1 MSAPAVEAARNTP
14 EPETQAA
21 GQSPSAPMDGAF
33 DTIASGTDSAVSP
46 PADADAG
53 AGEPAHPGLR
63 ARLANCAVALTRGL
77 TRPIAVMI
85 VGGIVAGAVT
95 TSAIAWTILSKR
107 NAELATRSAL
117 AQSQSERIA
126 EQAAKIEA
134 LTREAGAR
142 PASLTQNAADPEQ
155 TATPAPPSAT
165 AEAAAAADASASV
178 RVAPEAP
185 PAPQRA
191 RMVPASGDQ
200 GGSGLCDVTQGKDA
214 AKSMRNCLEWFNRA
228 DRGEAKPVK

>member
-85 VGGIVAGAVT
+85 VGGIVAGAAT

-107 NAELATRSAL
+107 NAELATGSAL

-134 LTREAGAR
+134 LTREAAAG
-142 PASLTQNAADPEQ
+142 PASLTQNAADPGQ
-155 TATPAPPSAT
+155 TATPAPPPTT
-165 AEAAAAADASASV
+165 AEAAAATDAQPPV
-178 RVAPEAP
+178 KVAPESP

-228 DRGEAKPVK
+228 DRGEARPVK